1 MAQEQEQDKVEAA
14 YRALLKARATQDR
27 LAEAELLLR
36 LGRLY
41 DDLGLHADSLE
52 YAMEGLRLGEELDN
66 PELTAELLNNIAC
79 IHMGRHDWDAAEEF
93 IGRACAWLT
102 RFDHPE
108 SLRRVLS
115 NQVVVQIERG
125 HYAPALTLLDTL
137 EQESREAGDT
147 RRLLRCSLLRGW
159 LARLERR
166 WSEALTHLD
175 RARIES
181 AAQSRYDVWIYVLD
195 ELSLLYSMPESPYYD
210 PPRAEALL
218 LEGLAWAEAAQF
230 VDALQDVRQ
239 SLILLYRQQRRFE
252 EALIQFERLH
262 EQEKKQF
269 SEASERR
276 FQLLQ
281 VREETER
288 HRHQAELERLRND
301 ELAEA
306 LDEARALRRE
316 AERLARHDSL
326 TGLFNRRYLDEV
338 LTSFHQRARFDGS
351 PLAVALVD
359 IDDFKRINDD
369 WSHATGDAVLR
380 AVAEVLYGELRPTD
394 VLGRYG
400 GEEFLV
406 LLPETHSPEARGIC
420 ERLRQAIAHHPWSE
434 IASGLAVTI
443 SLGVCGDLDVSLA
456 EKRIQAADR
465 SLYRAKAS
473 GKNQVCLTQ

>member
-1 MAQEQEQDKVEAA
+1 MVQEQEQQKIEEA
-14 YRALLKARATQDR
+14 YRALLQARATQNR
-27 LAEAELLLR
+27 AAEAEQLMR

-41 DDLGLHADSLE
+41 DDIGLHADSLE
-52 YAMEGLRLGEELDN
+52 YAMEGLRLGEALGD
-66 PELTAELLNNIAC
+66 PELVAELLNNIAC
-79 IHMGRHDWDAAEEF
+79 IHMGRHEWDASEAFLE
-93 IGRACAWLT
+93 RAIVWLT

-108 SLRRVLS
+108 ARRRVLS
-115 NQVVVQIERG
+115 NQVSVQIERG
-125 HYAPALTLLDTL
+125 QYAPARLLLDTL
-137 EQESREAGDT
+137 EQESHKAGDT
-147 RRLLRCSLLRGW
+147 RRLLRCLLLRGW
-159 LARLERR
+159 LARLEGR
-166 WSEALTHLD
+166 WSDAFKFLEEART
-175 RARIES
+175 ES
-181 AAQSRYDVWIYVLD
+181 IAQNRRDIWVYVLD
-195 ELSLLYSMPESPYYD
+195 ELSLVYRSSESPYYNLKKS
-210 PPRAEALL
+210 EELL
-218 LEGLAWAEAAQF
+218 LDGLEWAEKYQF
-230 VDALQDVRQ
+230 VDALQDIRQ
-239 SLILLYRQQRRFE
+239 SLILLYRQQKRFE
-252 EALIQFERLH
+252 EALDFFEHLH

-316 AERLARHDSL
+316 AEHLARHDSL

-338 LTSFHQRARFDGS
+338 LTSFHQRARFDDS

-380 AVAEVLYGELRPTD
+380 AVARVLSGELRPTD

-406 LLPETHSPEARGIC
+406 LLPETTFTEAGVIC
-420 ERLRQAIAHHPWSE
+420 ERLRRAIASHDWSE

-443 SLGVCGDLDVSLA
+443 SLGVCGDLDVSLP

-473 GKNQVCLTQ
+473 GKNQVCLAQ

>member
-1 MAQEQEQDKVEAA
+1 MVQEQEQHKIEEA
-14 YRALLKARATQDR
+14 YRALLTARVTQDR
-27 LAEAELLLR
+27 AAEAEQLMR
-36 LGRLY
+36 LGRLH
-41 DDLGLHADSLE
+41 DDIGLHADSLE
-52 YAMEGLRLGEELDN
+52 YAMEGLRLGEELGD

-79 IHMGRHDWDAAEEF
+79 IHMGRHDWDASEEF
-93 IGRACAWLT
+93 LERACGWLT
-102 RFDHPE
+102 RFNHPE
-108 SLRRVLS
+108 ARRRVLS
-115 NQVVVQIERG
+115 NQVSVQIERG
-125 HYAPALTLLDTL
+125 QYALALLLLDTL

-159 LARLERR
+159 LARLEKR
-166 WSEALTHLD
+166 WTDAFEFLEE
-175 RARIES
+175 ARIES
-181 AAQSRYDVWIYVLD
+181 IAQNRRDIWIYVLD
-195 ELSLLYSMPESPYYD
+195 ELSLLYSTPESPYCD
-210 PPRAEALL
+210 PQRAETLL
-218 LEGLAWAEAAQF
+218 LEGLGWAETAQF
-230 VDALQDVRQ
+230 VDALQDIRQ
-239 SLILLYRQQRRFE
+239 SLILLYRQQKRFE
-252 EALIQFERLH
+252 EALNFFERLH
-262 EQEKKQF
+262 DQEKKQF

-316 AERLARHDSL
+316 AEHLARHDSL

-351 PLAVALVD
+351 SLAVALVD

-369 WSHATGDAVLR
+369 WSHATGDDVLR
-380 AVAEVLYGELRPTD
+380 TVARVLGGELRPTD

-406 LLPETHSPEARGIC
+406 LLPETTFTDAGAIC
-420 ERLRQAIAHHPWSE
+420 ERHRRAIASHDWSE
-434 IASGLAVTI
+434 IAIGLAVTI
-443 SLGVCGDLDVSLA
+443 SLGVCGDLDVSLP

-473 GKNQVCLTQ
+473 GKNQVCLAQ